1 MKQPSGWYGGFLK
14 PLRNASTEADVESNY
29 SKGVAYV
36 TERYKNHKGAA
47 NIIKDRTKKFDL
59 ERTKALDRLHGKTTV
74 ASGAVTVPTLDKV
87 YSELLNQGLK
97 LVGINQQ
104 LSSSGQ
110 LTAPS
115 TVSTAKKG
123 SGGTLFLVIGG
134 ALAIF
139 YFWKR

>member
-59 ERTKALDRLHGKTTV
+59 ERTKRSTGCTAKQRLPV
-74 ASGAVTVPTLDKV
+74 ARLRSRRWTRFTAN
-87 YSELLNQGLK
+87 YSTKGSSLLES
-97 LVGINQQ
+97 I
-104 LSSSGQ
+104 SSSRH
-110 LTAPS
+110 P
-115 TVSTAKKG
+115 VS
-123 SGGTLFLVIGG
+123 
-134 ALAIF
+134 
-139 YFWKR
+139 